1 MLKFFNIFRKRTC
14 VNMRQAQVI
23 FMAQISN
30 TLNFINVK
38 ILTVYDIFGVFIL
51 LRRHIIE
58 LIEEV
63 T

>member
-23 FMAQISN
+23 LMAQISN
-30 TLNFINVK
+30 TLIFINV
-38 ILTVYDIFGVFIL
+38 IIFTVYDIFGGFIL

-58 LIEEV
+58 LIEEA